1 VIDSQALAE
10 DQQETDKPL
19 EFLPSWI
26 TGISQV
32 PVDVSVTG
40 RPGGG
45 EGSAG
50 KVVGLG
56 PGPRVLGYPPVSASF
71 SDLPLDCDF
80 WNFSELR

>member
-1 VIDSQALAE
+1 ML
-10 DQQETDKPL
+10 
-19 EFLPSWI
+19 
-26 TGISQV
+26 
-32 PVDVSVTG
+32 VSLG